1 MNSSLSI
8 QQPAT
13 IRRAGSDRHAGV
25 ALAITGGKHMHISNF
40 IRPCLTGSL
49 LALALAPS
57 VASADAFNGP
67 YAGVEA
73 GLGILKTEGSIL
85 TGPISESDN
94 SAMVS
99 AVAGYRMPL
108 GDSPVVLGAEG
119 SVGTYTSGKGDLRYG
134 AAGIGGVKL
143 GERALVYGKV
153 GYAWLDG
160 VPNGTGE
167 GIDGLV
173 LGGGAEL
180 ALSDRVSARA
190 EYRHIDY
197 GGINF
202 PDNTLDFTGHEV
214 TAAVLFNF

>member
-1 MNSSLSI
+1 
-8 QQPAT
+8 
-13 IRRAGSDRHAGV
+13 
-25 ALAITGGKHMHISNF
+25 MHISNF

-57 VASADAFNGP
+57 VANADAFNGP

-173 LGGGAEL
+173 LGGRRGTGTVRPGQRAGRIPAYRL
-180 ALSDRVSARA
+180 RRDQLSRQHARFHRPRSDRSSSVQLLIASDDRHGLSRA
-190 EYRHIDY
+190 GQLIASTILRTC
-197 GGINF
+197 G
-202 PDNTLDFTGHEV
+202 
-214 TAAVLFNF
+214 